1 MVSVSALYG
10 LKHELDRALNRKVW
24 LPSGGYLVIEP
35 TEALTVIDVNTGKAP
50 GKKKER
56 EAFYFQTN
64 KEAAIEAARQLRVR
78 NISGMILIDF
88 INMESKADQETLLT
102 LLKEQLRK
110 DPIQTVFVDLTKLG
124 LIEITRKKT
133 AASLAEKLGRSRK
146 ETL

>member
-1 MVSVSALYG
+1 MLTVRRNHERKKVILQYCFIASVS
-10 LKHELDRALNRKVW
+10 
-24 LPSGGYLVIEP
+24 GYYNNILV
-35 TEALTVIDVNTGKAP
+35 
-50 GKKKER
+50 
-56 EAFYFQTN
+56 
-64 KEAAIEAARQLRVR
+64 
-78 NISGMILIDF
+78 DF

-102 LLKEQLRK
+102 LLKEQLWK

>member
-1 MVSVSALYG
+1 M
-10 LKHELDRALNRKVW
+10 
-24 LPSGGYLVIEP
+24 
-35 TEALTVIDVNTGKAP
+35 
-50 GKKKER
+50 
-56 EAFYFQTN
+56 
-64 KEAAIEAARQLRVR
+64 R

-146 ETL
+146 EIL

>member
-1 MVSVSALYG
+1 M
-10 LKHELDRALNRKVW
+10 K
-24 LPSGGYLVIEP
+24 SGGYLIIDP

-64 KEAAIEAARQLRVR
+64 KEAAIETARQLRVR

>member
-1 MVSVSALYG
+1 M
-10 LKHELDRALNRKVW
+10 K
-24 LPSGGYLVIEP
+24 SGGYLIIDP

-88 INMESKADQETLLT
+88 INMENKADQETLLT

-146 ETL
+146 ETLS